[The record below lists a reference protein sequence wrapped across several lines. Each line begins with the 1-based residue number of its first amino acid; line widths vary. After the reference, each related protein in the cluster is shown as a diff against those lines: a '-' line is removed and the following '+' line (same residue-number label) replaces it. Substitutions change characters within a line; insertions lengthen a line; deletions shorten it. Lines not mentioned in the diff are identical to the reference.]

1 MSAAPAAII
10 TKRGSAAELHALE
23 PPVSDSRELWV
34 LDATR
39 PAVVLGSSQSEPDGL
54 AVWAEARGLDVAR
67 RRSGGGAVLVDP
79 AQTIWLDL
87 LLPAADSAHH
97 DDLGAMFCAVGDV
110 IATTLRSC
118 GLDEHGPVT
127 VHRTRPGPEERDRDS
142 LARRICFAGLGWGE
156 VLIGPH
162 KAVGLSQRRTRWGAR
177 VQVLVDLV
185 GVNAV
190 LADVFA
196 QTHAELA
203 LIETRQRPAKSHR
216 PPPDLNSRLEQALAT
231 I

>member
-10 TKRGSAAELHALE
+10 TQRGSAAELHALE
-23 PPVSDSRELWV
+23 PPSSHIRELWV
-34 LDATR
+34 LDAVR
-39 PAVVLGSSQSEPDGL
+39 PAVVLGSSQAEPDRL
-54 AVWAEARGLDVAR
+54 AAWAAARSLDVAR

-79 AQTIWLDL
+79 AATTWLDL
-87 LLPAADSAHH
+87 WLPADDRAYR
-97 DDLGAMFCAVGDV
+97 DDLGAMFLAVGEV
-110 IATTLRSC
+110 IADTLRSC
-118 GLDEHGPVT
+118 GLGENGPVT
-127 VHRTRPGPEERDRDS
+127 VHRSRPGPDERDRDS

-162 KAVGLSQRRTRWGAR
+162 KVVGLSQRRNRWGAR
-177 VQVLVDLV
+177 VQVLVDLA

-203 LIETRQRPAKSHR
+203 LVDARQRPAR
-216 PPPDLNSRLEQALAT
+216 PHASPTDLNSALQQALAD